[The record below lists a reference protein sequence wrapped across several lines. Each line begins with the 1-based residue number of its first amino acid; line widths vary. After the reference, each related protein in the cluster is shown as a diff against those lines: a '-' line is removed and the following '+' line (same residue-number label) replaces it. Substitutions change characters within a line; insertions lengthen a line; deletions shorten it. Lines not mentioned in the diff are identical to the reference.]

1 MSGPAQG
8 PGRAALSPSPLPP
21 PFPDMLGD
29 VRSRPRREPVTPL
42 LPFPFPP
49 AAARA
54 SPRIGWPRPGRPAP
68 PPLARAPARRPVRRP
83 RRRRCLPSPPLSSPL
98 LPSPPPLHFCLGN
111 VGAVTTI
118 IISII
123 RLLRPH
129 LPFSTRPAA
138 GDVVAPSS
146 PQGMRFAIAPIS
158 HSHLPSPSS
167 CVTEPAAAT
176 AAA

>member
-68 PPLARAPARRPVRRP
+68 PPLARAPARRH
-83 RRRRCLPSPPLSSPL
+83 PSPAHPRAARYDGPAAADASPL
-98 LPSPPPLHFCLGN
+98 LPSPPLPAPPRPPSTSASATWAPSPPPSSSASSASFVHICPFRLG
-111 VGAVTTI
+111 
-118 IISII
+118 
-123 RLLRPH
+123 LRPGTWWRRRPRRACGSP
-129 LPFSTRPAA
+129 LPL
-138 GDVVAPSS
+138 S
-146 PQGMRFAIAPIS
+146 PTPIFPPPP
-158 HSHLPSPSS
+158 H
-167 CVTEPAAAT
+167 A
-176 AAA
+176 